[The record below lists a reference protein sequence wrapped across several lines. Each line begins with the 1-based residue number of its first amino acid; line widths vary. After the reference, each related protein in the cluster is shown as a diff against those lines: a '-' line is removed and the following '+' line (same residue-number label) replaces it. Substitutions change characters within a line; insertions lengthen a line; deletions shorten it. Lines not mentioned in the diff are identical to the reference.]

1 MNEGVYIAL
10 AVIGALY
17 LVGWPIRISFLR
29 KSVAKV
35 GAFPLLVPGFGG
47 AVLIFAD
54 IMVIFRYRIEW
65 AYFPLFVH
73 GFLFLYG
80 LALAI
85 RYLKTP
91 PEFEEPESPTKDDC
105 QSEDEQP

>member
-10 AVIGALY
+10 TIIGALY
-17 LVGWPIRISFLR
+17 LIGWPIRISFIRRNVPKIRALP
-29 KSVAKV
+29 V
-35 GAFPLLVPGFGG
+35 LVPGFGG

-54 IMVIFRYRIEW
+54 IMVLLRYRIQW

-73 GFLFLYG
+73 VFLFLYG

-85 RYLKTP
+85 RYLTDRKKL
-91 PEFEEPESPTKDDC
+91 EE
-105 QSEDEQP
+105 SEISDKPDNREE

>member
-1 MNEGVYIAL
+1 MNEAVYIAL

-17 LVGWPIRISFLR
+17 LVGWPIRISLLR

-54 IMVIFRYRIEW
+54 IMVITRYRIEW

-85 RYLKTP
+85 RYIKAP
-91 PEFEEPESPTKDDC
+91 PEPESAEIPPEEGEA
-105 QSEDEQP
+105 EDI

>member
-1 MNEGVYIAL
+1 MNETVFIAL

-17 LVGWPIRISFLR
+17 LVGWPIRISLLR
-29 KSVAKV
+29 RSVAKV
-35 GAFPLLVPGFGG
+35 STFPLLVPGFGG

-54 IMVIFRYRIEW
+54 IMVITRYNIEW

-91 PEFEEPESPTKDDC
+91 PEPESDENPPVEGEA
-105 QSEDEQP
+105 EDV